1 MDQKEPSKN
10 AQKEP
15 SQKDSAQTKSGSTL
29 FAIAKFLSF
38 MAFLFAGGVA
48 ISCLFDDTRD
58 LPHMEA
64 YKEEYN
70 SDLRLSTICVK
81 GYRYLVYDYAPRY
94 AVQVWENGPDGPR
107 LSQCPRTPDKD

>member
-1 MDQKEPSKN
+1 MTIS
-10 AQKEP
+10 
-15 SQKDSAQTKSGSTL
+15 L
-29 FAIAKFLSF
+29 
-38 MAFLFAGGVA
+38 MALVFAGGIA
-48 ISCLFDDTRD
+48 FSLLIDDTRD

-81 GYRYLVYDYAPRY
+81 GYRYLVYDSAPRY